1 MPLPAGRLRQSGVA
15 ASAGRPHV
23 PKTAMHPASTALR
36 SKPFRRPSACPVLIP
51 LLLLAVVLPAPAAD
65 VTTFGTRGDG
75 AADDTAALQRAVDA
89 GGAVDLPRGIYRIT
103 QTVVV
108 DLDRTGFVALQGGGV
123 ARVVM
128 AGPGPAFRF
137 VGTHEGSAD
146 PGQFK
151 PNVWARQRAPMVDGL
166 EIVGA
171 HPEADG
177 LEAAGTMQ
185 FTVTRALLRELR
197 HGIRLAGRNRNVLIA
212 DSHIYRCRGIGIF
225 YDQVNLHQ
233 SNITGCHI
241 SYCAGGGIVSRGG
254 NVRNVHIGNCDI
266 ESNMARDAPATAN
279 ILLDSAGGSIGEV
292 AITGCTIQHN
302 SHGPDSANIRLLG
315 RGHEPA
321 LEKRVGTAATMEGH
335 VTITGN
341 VLSDVQV
348 NIHLQQ
354 ARGVTITGNTF
365 WMAYQH
371 DLLVED
377 SSNVVVGANSLD
389 RNPRYNYGTSQET
402 RGGVVFRRSRDCT
415 VNGLHVNGAWR
426 HPAAV
431 LLEDCDRM
439 NVASCT
445 ILDSDGIGLLLQGTS
460 RSRVSGCLIRDDR
473 PTRADAPSLAV
484 RGGRDNWVL
493 HNLLSHAAEIPA
505 DAAVAAGNRT
515 GR

>member
-1 MPLPAGRLRQSGVA
+1 MKPLPAFPPRTPPRT
-15 ASAGRPHV
+15 R
-23 PKTAMHPASTALR
+23 ALR
-36 SKPFRRPSACPVLIP
+36 LAALAV
-51 LLLLAVVLPAPAAD
+51 LLAGATATAAAAD
-65 VTTFGTRGDG
+65 VTAFGARGDG
-75 AADDTAALQRAVDA
+75 EADDTAALQRAVGA
-89 GGAVDLPRGIYRIT
+89 GGSVRFARGTYRIT

-108 DLDRTGFVALQGGGV
+108 DLEQTGFVALHGDGV

-128 AGPGPAFRF
+128 AGAGPAFRF
-137 VGTHEGSAD
+137 VGTHEGSAE

-177 LEAAGTMQ
+177 VEATGTMQ

-197 HGIRLAGRNRNVLIA
+197 HGIRLAVRNRNVLIA

-241 SYCAGGGIVSRGG
+241 SYCAGGGVVSRGG

-266 ESNMARDAPATAN
+266 ESNMAKDAPATAN
-279 ILLDSAGGSIGEV
+279 ILLDSAGGCIGEV

-302 SHGPDSANIRLLG
+302 SSGPDSANIRILG
-315 RGHEPA
+315 RGHEAA
-321 LEKRVGTAATMEGH
+321 LEKRIGTAATMEGH

-348 NIHLQQ
+348 NIHLQH

-377 SSNVVVGANSLD
+377 SSNVVVGPNSLD
-389 RNPRYNYGTSQET
+389 RNPRYNYGSSQET
-402 RGGVVFRRSRDCT
+402 RGGVVFRRTRDCT
-415 VNGLHVNGAWR
+415 VTGLHVNGAWR

-431 LLEDCDRM
+431 LFEGCERM
-439 NVASCT
+439 NIAQCT
-445 ILDSDGIGLLLQGTS
+445 ILDSDGVGLLLQGTS
-460 RSRVSGCLIRDDR
+460 GSRVSGCLIRDDR
-473 PTRADAPSLAV
+473 PQRAAAPSLAV
-484 RGGRDNWVL
+484 RGGRGNWVL
-493 HNLLSHAAEIPA
+493 QNLVSHPVEIAP
-505 DAAVAAGNRT
+505 DTAVAEGNRT
-515 GR
+515 AD